1 MSNITE
7 YKDIRFKDFVKIP
20 HTHPNKTLIK
30 YMTLPKQI
38 KRKKRVVRVLSY
50 FLSDIDC
57 PYETGLTCYTLE
69 DGYRVVLK
77 NGKFMWLKCC

>member
-30 YMTLPKQI
+30 YMTLPNQI
-38 KRKKRVVRVLSY
+38 KCKQRVVRVLCDAGMFAVVNISANHKNFFKLKSY
-50 FLSDIDC
+50 KNKDYVLFL
-57 PYETGLTCYTLE
+57 
-69 DGYRVVLK
+69 
-77 NGKFMWLKCC
+77 